1 MANSMYTFGLENLLG
16 GDIDWDAN
24 NIKCLLRDEDVDAPN
39 LATDDA
45 LNDITAGARIATSG
59 NLASK
64 TKTGGVADAAD
75 VTFTAVTGATV
86 ESIDTYKDSGTE
98 SSSFLICNH
107 DTGTGLP
114 VTPNGGDI
122 ISAWNASGIF
132 SLA

>member
-1 MANSMYTFGLENLLG
+1 MYTFGLENLLG

-24 NIKCLLRDEDVDAPN
+24 NIKNVLIDEGTDAPN

-45 LNDITAGARIATSG
+45 LDDIAAGARIATSG
-59 NLASK
+59 NLGSK

-75 VTFTAVTGATV
+75 LTFSAVSGATV
-86 ESIDTYKDSGTE
+86 ESGTHYKDSGTE
-98 SSSFLICNH
+98 STSLLICNH

-122 ISAWNASGIF
+122 IWSHNASGIF